1 MSSEEY
7 KKAYL
12 FLSSKCSKKELSSRE
27 ALVFCSK
34 YQLKIVEKN
43 KLINELKKNQY
54 IDHLRYANAYTHDR
68 FNLYYWGKIKIRHHL
83 LQKGIEEYHISSAI
97 KGIDNEQYKKV
108 AKQEARKKFESL
120 GSIDDF
126 NSKQKILKFLSLKGF
141 EADLSFEV
149 VEKIM
154 D

>member
-1 MSSEEY
+1 MPSEEY
-7 KKAYL
+7 KKVYL
-12 FLSSKCSKKELSSRE
+12 FLSNKCSKKELSSRE

-83 LQKGIEEYHISSAI
+83 LQKGIEGGLEEIVVCGVVCIVY
-97 KGIDNEQYKKV
+97 
-108 AKQEARKKFESL
+108 
-120 GSIDDF
+120 SILPL
-126 NSKQKILKFLSLKGF
+126 QL
-141 EADLSFEV
+141 
-149 VEKIM
+149 
-154 D
+154 